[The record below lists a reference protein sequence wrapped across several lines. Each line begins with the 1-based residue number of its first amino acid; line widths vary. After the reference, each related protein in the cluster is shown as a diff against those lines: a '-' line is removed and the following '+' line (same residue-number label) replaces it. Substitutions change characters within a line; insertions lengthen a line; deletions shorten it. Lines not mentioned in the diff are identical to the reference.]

1 MSMRVRPLPKSWLI
15 HTIIYHPPSEED
27 DWGNVTNPE
36 PITINNVRYDQSTV
50 FSRDSTQEKIQAEG
64 VIFVDTANSSPIPD
78 FVEDT
83 TIMFGKKR
91 LTLKKIVPCYFP
103 MSYKVRHWE
112 LEVV

>member
-1 MSMRVRPLPKSWLI
+1 MRVRPLPKSWLI

-27 DWGNVTNPE
+27 DWGNVVNPD
-36 PITINNVRYDQSTV
+36 PIEIKYVRYDQSTV
-50 FSRDSTQEKIQAEG
+50 FSRDSNQTKIVADG
-64 VIFVDTANSSPIPD
+64 IIFIDTTNSSPIPD

-83 TIMFGKKR
+83 TIMFGTKR

-112 LEVV
+112 LEVI